1 MPENISKHT
10 LGLTQ
15 LQSGQGIPNH
25 NADKGSLYI
34 DVLTTDYYKNTDGLN
49 TWVLLSSGGVSGD
62 YLPLSGGT
70 VSGGTIFTSGVTA
83 NTISNVQYIDFN
95 KTASTTHVEGRVHWN
110 NDIKSLEIDTENP
123 EVQLE
128 VGHELVLRVVNKTGA
143 DIPKGRAVY
152 IDGEQGQR
160 PTIRLASFTADTTS
174 ASVVGLTMAQINN
187 NQNGYVILNGLL
199 VGSISEPLDTSSY
212 SAGTPLY
219 LLTGGTLTDIKPQ
232 APDHDVRIGKVVVS
246 NATTGSIY
254 VQVQNGY
261 ELDELHDV
269 RITNKTFGDIIT
281 LSAYNGNDVWVNSK
295 TLNGSYT
302 ITGNTVI
309 NQGLS
314 ANTISGGTISGIG
327 TGLINIPISGVTNL
341 QNSLNNKFDT
351 SGGTVIGSVTVT
363 GNVTI
368 LGTATTINTETLSVK
383 DNVITLNS
391 TFSAGTP
398 FFGNSGIEV
407 LRGSATTTTLLW
419 DESNLKWYAGLSGD
433 TKQILLSGDSLSLL
447 NSGHTH
453 PISQINNLQLS
464 LDDKL
469 SKLTGG
475 TVSGFTSFNNGLSAY
490 TISTDELIIPFKSI
504 GVFDPGDPPT
514 YPFNQVTI
522 GGYFESLSG
531 SNRYSLQLKDGTEG
545 INKVLVSKTNDG
557 KANWSNNLDISGITA
572 ITLNVNG
579 NLTVTGNTNLQSFTA
594 GTGTINGNLLVTGT
608 TSASTLTITSTPTLN
623 NDNVQIL
630 TRNSTSGNIEYS
642 DSTSANIF
650 NYGLANAMV
659 NLNFLT

>member
-1 MPENISKHT
+1 MANRKTTFLLRRSNVIDKIPDLT
-10 LGLTQ
+10 GLTIGE
-15 LQSGQGIPNH
+15 LAVNTADAKLYTIYTSGTTGATEVRQIGWDRLSIISGGTVSGNTIFTSGVTGNSFNIFSTPVN
-25 NADKGSLYI
+25 NNTNSQI
-34 DVLTTDYYKNTDGLN
+34 LTRNSTTGNVEYRT
-49 TWVLLSSGGVSGD
+49 LSSITGH

-70 VSGGTIFTSGVTA
+70 VTGGVVFTSGITA

-174 ASVVGLTMAQINN
+174 ASVVGLTMAQISNN
-187 NQNGYVILNGLL
+187 NNGYVILNGLL

-302 ITGNTVI
+302 ITG
-309 NQGLS
+309 S
-314 ANTISGGTISGIG
+314 
-327 TGLINIPISGVTNL
+327 
-341 QNSLNNKFDT
+341 T
-351 SGGTVIGSVTVT
+351 SI
-363 GNVTI
+363 
-368 LGTATTINTETLSVK
+368 
-383 DNVITLNS
+383 
-391 TFSAGTP
+391 
-398 FFGNSGIEV
+398 
-407 LRGSATTTTLLW
+407 
-419 DESNLKWYAGLSGD
+419 
-433 TKQILLSGDSLSLL
+433 
-447 NSGHTH
+447 
-453 PISQINNLQLS
+453 
-464 LDDKL
+464 
-469 SKLTGG
+469 
-475 TVSGFTSFNNGLSAY
+475 NNGL
-490 TISTDELIIPFKSI
+490 F
-504 GVFDPGDPPT
+504 
-514 YPFNQVTI
+514 
-522 GGYFESLSG
+522 
-531 SNRYSLQLKDGTEG
+531 
-545 INKVLVSKTNDG
+545 
-557 KANWSNNLDISGITA
+557 
-572 ITLNVNG
+572 
-579 NLTVTGNTNLQSFTA
+579 VTGNTTLQSFTA
-594 GTGTINGNLLVTGT
+594 GTGTINGNLTVTGNTNVRDVTGTTGTFNGNLLVTGT
-608 TSASTLTITSTPTLN
+608 SSASTVTITSTPTSGITST
-623 NDNVQIL
+623 QIL
-630 TRNSTSGNIEYS
+630 VRNSTTGVVEYT
-642 DSTSANIF
+642 DNTSPTIF
-650 NYGLANAMV
+650 NYGLAYAFSTSNITV
-659 NLNFLT
+659 